1 MTNLYAY
8 FIPDAKNYKRQLDVQ
23 LDRLV
28 PGSMTIDGMTIDY
41 RDEFDNPPEF
51 ISRLIMMC
59 DDIEQVS
66 DPVDQAK
73 KARLLGRALPVIDAG
88 REKHGYPNTIFSAII
103 QKEPSLATMSRNQKS
118 DVTP

>member
-1 MTNLYAY
+1 MTNLYGY

-23 LDRLV
+23 FDRLV
-28 PGSMTIDGMTIDY
+28 PGSMTVDGKNIDY

-66 DPVDQAK
+66 DPIDQAK
-73 KARLLGRALPVIDAG
+73 KARLLARALPVIDAG
-88 REKHGYPNTIFSAII
+88 RE
-103 QKEPSLATMSRNQKS
+103 
-118 DVTP
+118 